1 MPTISWFY
9 GISIRMF
16 FSDHSP
22 PHFHAVYG
30 DEEALIAIETADV
43 IKGSLPPRAMRLV
56 RDWAL
61 MYRDDLRANWK
72 RAEARP
78 RQPLEKIP
86 GLDTQI

>member
-16 FSDHSP
+16 FADHAP
-22 PHFHAVYG
+22 PDFHAVYG
-30 DEEALIAIETADV
+30 DDEALIAIDGAGV
-43 IKGSLPPRAMRLV
+43 IKGALSPRALRLV

-61 MYRDDLRANWK
+61 MYNAELMANWT
-72 RAEARP
+72 RTQARP

-86 GLDTQI
+86 GLDAQT